1 MEISSSDIQKVLT
14 DAYKTGHA
22 WNPAYPSLRNLDLAA
37 VEKMNGT
44 ERDAK
49 DLVASRQ
56 ASDINADVLVY
67 AFHSGRKIQYDGD
80 IGPATLAL
88 VNIPRCPLPDH
99 PPPVTA
105 SFDYG
110 DEELNGAVR
119 SYAEFAEY
127 VGGTGSWPK
136 GCDPDHPNVHSVVT
150 LINAGGASAS
160 QKEKLTEVL
169 KYVEACEAEIGQH
182 LRHVVTPNTYSK
194 PNHNIVFGPIPGSV
208 IGFNYF
214 PTPNTCNQ
222 TVQGKID
229 STFGAS
235 AITLAN
241 LFTHEYKGH
250 GDGLEHTRGGI
261 MNPSIITINPLS
273 WIGDPH
279 EKTKKRY
286 FGGVPVPTDNPPPPP
301 PPPTGDPKPVSSF
314 TLEGKEYDIY
324 AKGRKLP
331 PIVIEV

>member
-1 MEISSSDIQKVLT
+1 MDISSADISKILV
-14 DAYKTGHA
+14 DAYQTGHA
-22 WNPAYPSLRNLDLAA
+22 WNKAYPNLQNIDMAA
-37 VEKMNGT
+37 VLKMDGS
-44 ERDAK
+44 ESDAK
-49 DLVASRQ
+49 ELVASRM
-56 ASDINADVLVY
+56 ASDINADYLVNR
-67 AFHSGRKIQYDGD
+67 FHNRPIQYDGE
-80 IGPATLAL
+80 IGPATMVL
-88 VNIPRCPLPDH
+88 VDIPRCPLPDH
-99 PPPVTA
+99 PPPPNA

-110 DEELNGAVR
+110 DEDLNGAVR
-119 SYAEFAEY
+119 SYQEFAEY

-150 LINAGGASAS
+150 LINANGASAS
-160 QKEKLTEVL
+160 QRAALTEIL
-169 KYVEACEAEIGQH
+169 GYVERCEAEIGQH
-182 LRHVVTPNTYSK
+182 LRHIVNPPGSFPK

-273 WIGDPH
+273 WLGDPH

-286 FGGVPVPTDNPPPPP
+286 FGGVPVPTDTPPPPP
-301 PPPTGDPKPVSSF
+301 PPPGPTVPVSSF
-314 TLEGKEYDIY
+314 KLNGKEYDIY
-324 AKGRKLP
+324 EKGGRIP